1 MRRRA
6 RWAHAVRVALV
17 SLVLLVGALAVLL
30 SAGCSDEPATT
41 TTAAVAPTTTAATTP
56 VADAPRL
63 TQLVAEEE
71 TPLEVAQALTT
82 QTALVILVYVP
93 GGTDDELVKASLDA
107 LAPRYKDVSFVS
119 YDFSRPESLG
129 DLSTQLGSHYPP
141 FAAFVDAQGIVQYFT
156 TGYADEAVFNQYVV
170 NIRQLSGSRTGSTN
184 QS

>member
-17 SLVLLVGALAVLL
+17 SLVLLVGVLATLVL
-30 SAGCSDEPATT
+30 AGCSDEPATT
-41 TTAAVAPTTTAATTP
+41 TTATAPTTTAATTS
-56 VADAPRL
+56 VADPPRL

-82 QTALVILVYVP
+82 QKALVILVYVP
-93 GGTDDELVKASLDA
+93 GGTDDELVKVSLDA

-119 YDFSRPESLG
+119 YDFSDPESLG
-129 DLSTQLGSHYPP
+129 DLTTQLGSHYPP

-170 NIRQLSGSRTGSTN
+170 NILQLSESRTSST